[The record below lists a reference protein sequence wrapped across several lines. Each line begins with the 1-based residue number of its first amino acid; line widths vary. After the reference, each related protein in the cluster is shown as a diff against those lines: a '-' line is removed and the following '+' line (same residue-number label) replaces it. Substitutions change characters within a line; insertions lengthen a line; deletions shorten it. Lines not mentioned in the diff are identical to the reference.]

1 MTRVLL
7 VDDHVR
13 SRQQLTGVLKRGG
26 YDVVGEGSSGIGV
39 AGLIGATAPHVVLM
53 SVGLRDLDSISVAQ
67 QIMAAEPTPII
78 LLTSHHDTQTLHR
91 AMAAGVIG
99 YLVKPLRAE
108 QLLPAIELALA
119 QFQEFAALRSENAN
133 LKKILEA
140 RKVIEKAKGILM
152 EGHGYTESAAFSLIK
167 RESMNLRKP
176 MKEIAEA
183 LILSEALNKN
193 GKS

>member
-7 VDDHVR
+7 VDDHGR

-26 YDVVGEGSSGIGV
+26 YDVVGAASIGV
-39 AGLIGATAPHVVLM
+39 TVAGPIRAPAPQVVLI
-53 SVGLRDLDSISVAQ
+53 SVGLRDLDAIGVAQ

-78 LLTSHHDTQTLHR
+78 LLTSHYDEQALHR
-91 AMAAGVIG
+91 AMAAGVMG

-133 LKKILEA
+133 LKNLLEA

-183 LILSEALNKN
+183 LILSEALSKN